1 LIDEPN
7 PKIRIFIF
15 ELKQHLL
22 MKLYKSQA
30 PNKISSF
37 AKEFDFELLRPYYD
51 HDSDAVMKRIAQY
64 DSYHKAMA
72 YLWPE
77 MSKEEIIE
85 KALNTKSPYEFQTGY
100 MSEAIWKIVNSTSD
114 GLTWSGLENLHR
126 DKAYL
131 YIANHRDILL
141 DSAILQ
147 IILDK
152 EEFETSEITFGS
164 NLMDQGFITD
174 FGRMNRMFTV
184 KREGTVKELYDISRQ
199 LSAYIRHV
207 IIDKNTSVWIA
218 QRNGRTKDG
227 NDLTQTGLL
236 KMLNLSGDI
245 NFKKSFSELNI
256 VPLTISFEYE
266 PCDHLKVQELY
277 LSSLHTKYVKTPGE
291 DLNSILT
298 GVKQP
303 KGKIHVAFD
312 KPISENDLLEI
323 DTFANENEKIK
334 ALTAL
339 IDKCIYKNYKLNPI
353 NYVAYDIV
361 NKTNVFENNY
371 NKIAK
376 DSFLEYIDTKIK
388 SMTGEPE
395 VLKNLF
401 LTLYANPVTNKL
413 K

>member
-1 LIDEPN
+1 
-7 PKIRIFIF
+7 
-15 ELKQHLL
+15 
-22 MKLYKSQA
+22 MKLYKSG
-30 PNKISSF
+30 PPKSYSDF
-37 AKEFDFELLRPYYD
+37 AKEFNFELLRPYYD
-51 HDSDAVMKRIAQY
+51 NESQGVMERIAQY

-77 MSKEEIIE
+77 MTREEVIA

-114 GLTWSGLENLHR
+114 GLTWSGSENLDR
-126 DKAYL
+126 DKSYL

-147 IILDK
+147 IILDR

-164 NLMDQGFITD
+164 NLMDNGFITD
-174 FGRMNRMFTV
+174 FVRMNRMFTV

-207 IIDKNTSVWIA
+207 ILDKNTSVWIA

-236 KMLNLSGDI
+236 KMLNLSGDAD
-245 NFKKSFSELNI
+245 FKKNFSELNI

-266 PCDHLKVQELY
+266 PCDYLKVQESY
-277 LSSLHTKYVKTPGE
+277 LSSLHTKYVKAPGE

-303 KGKIHVAFD
+303 KGKIHLAFG
-312 KPISENDLLEI
+312 KSITANDLVDI
-323 DTFANENEKIK
+323 DKSSNENEKIK
-334 ALTAL
+334 LL
-339 IDKCIYKNYKLNPI
+339 VSYIDKCIYQNYKLNPI
-353 NYVAYDIV
+353 NYIAYDLL
-361 NKTNVFENNY
+361 NKTNVFESNY
-371 NKIAK
+371 TSTEKE
-376 DSFLEYIDTKIK
+376 SFLNYIDSNIK
-388 SMTGEPE
+388 TMTGELD
-395 VLKNLF
+395 VLKTLF
-401 LTLYANPVTNKL
+401 LNLYANPVVNKL

>member
-1 LIDEPN
+1 
-7 PKIRIFIF
+7 
-15 ELKQHLL
+15 
-22 MKLYKSQA
+22 MKKYISA
-30 PNKISSF
+30 PPNKISDF
-37 AKEFDFELLRPYYD
+37 AKEFNFELLRPYYD
-51 HDSDAVMKRIAQY
+51 NESDGVMERIAQY

-77 MSKEEIIE
+77 MSKEEVIE

-100 MSEAIWKIVNSTSD
+100 MSEAIWKIVNSTSA
-114 GLTWSGLENLHR
+114 GLSWSGLEHLDR

-184 KREGTVKELYDISRQ
+184 KREGNVKELYDISRQ

-207 IIDKNTSVWIA
+207 ILDKNTSVWIA

-227 NDLTQTGLL
+227 NDMTQTGLL
-236 KMLNLSGDI
+236 KMLNLSGDAD
-245 NFKKSFSELNI
+245 FKKSFSELNI

-277 LSSLHTKYVKTPGE
+277 LSSLHTKYVKAPGE

-303 KGKIHVAFD
+303 KGKIHVAFG
-312 KPISENDLLEI
+312 KPITVNDLVEM
-323 DTFANENEKIK
+323 DKSANENEKIK
-334 ALTAL
+334 LLASY
-339 IDKCIYKNYKLNPI
+339 IDKCIYQSYKLNPI
-353 NYVAYDIV
+353 NYVAYDV
-361 NKTNVFENNY
+361 LNKTNVFESNY
-371 NKIAK
+371 TPAEKE
-376 DSFLEYIDTKIK
+376 SFLNYIDSKIK
-388 SMTGEPE
+388 DMTGELE

-401 LTLYANPVTNKL
+401 LTLYANPVINKL

>member
-1 LIDEPN
+1 
-7 PKIRIFIF
+7 
-15 ELKQHLL
+15 
-22 MKLYKSQA
+22 MKLYKSKA
-30 PNKISSF
+30 PEKYSDF
-37 AKEFDFELLRPYYD
+37 AKEFNFELLRPYYD
-51 HDSDAVMKRIAQY
+51 EESGEVMKRIAQY
-64 DSYHKAMA
+64 DSYHKAMT

-77 MSKEEIIE
+77 MTKEQVVE

-100 MSEAIWKIVNSTSD
+100 MSEAIWKIVNSTST
-114 GLTWSGLENLHR
+114 GLTWSGLENLDR

-147 IILDK
+147 IILDR

-184 KREGTVKELYDISRQ
+184 KREGNVKELYDISRQ

-236 KMLNLSGDI
+236 KMLNMSGDKD
-245 NFKKSFSELNI
+245 FKKSFSELNI
-256 VPLTISFEYE
+256 IPLTISFEYE
-266 PCDHLKVQELY
+266 PCDDLKVQELY
-277 LSSLHTKYVKTPGE
+277 LSSLHTKYVKSPGE

-298 GVKQP
+298 GIKQP
-303 KGKIHVAFD
+303 KGKIHVAFGKTITSNDLEEID
-312 KPISENDLLEI
+312 KSNNEND
-323 DTFANENEKIK
+323 KIK
-334 ALTAL
+334 NLAAY
-339 IDKCIYKNYKLNPI
+339 IDKQIYQNFKLNAV
-353 NYVAYDIV
+353 NYIAYDLL

-371 NKIAK
+371 TAQDKENFLNYITKKINVLK
-376 DSFLEYIDTKIK
+376 
-388 SMTGEPE
+388 GETE

-401 LTLYANPVTNKL
+401 ITLYANPIINKL
-413 K
+413 A

>member
-1 LIDEPN
+1 
-7 PKIRIFIF
+7 
-15 ELKQHLL
+15 
-22 MKLYKSQA
+22 MKKYISA
-30 PNKISSF
+30 PPNKISDF
-37 AKEFDFELLRPYYD
+37 AKEFNFELLRPYYD
-51 HDSDAVMKRIAQY
+51 NESDGVMERIAQY

-77 MSKEEIIE
+77 MSKEEVIE

-100 MSEAIWKIVNSTSD
+100 MSEAIWKIVNSTSA
-114 GLTWSGLENLHR
+114 GLSWSGLEHLDR
-126 DKAYL
+126 DNAYL

-152 EEFETSEITFGS
+152 EDFETSEITFGS

-184 KREGTVKELYDISRQ
+184 KREGNVKELYDISRQ

-207 IIDKNTSVWIA
+207 ILDKNTSVWIA

-227 NDLTQTGLL
+227 NDMTQTGLL
-236 KMLNLSGDI
+236 KMLNLSGDTD
-245 NFKKSFSELNI
+245 FKKSFSELNI

-277 LSSLHTKYVKTPGE
+277 LSSLHTKYVKAPGE

-303 KGKIHVAFD
+303 KGKIHVAFG
-312 KPISENDLLEI
+312 KPITVNDLVEM
-323 DTFANENEKIK
+323 DKSANENEKIK
-334 ALTAL
+334 LLASY
-339 IDKCIYKNYKLNPI
+339 IDKCIYQSYKLNPI
-353 NYVAYDIV
+353 NYVAYDV
-361 NKTNVFENNY
+361 LNKTNVFESNY
-371 NKIAK
+371 TSAEKE
-376 DSFLEYIDTKIK
+376 SFLNYIDSKIK
-388 SMTGEPE
+388 DMTGEPE

-401 LTLYANPVTNKL
+401 LTLYANPVFNKL

>member
-1 LIDEPN
+1 
-7 PKIRIFIF
+7 
-15 ELKQHLL
+15 
-22 MKLYKSQA
+22 MKKYISA
-30 PNKISSF
+30 PPNKISDF
-37 AKEFDFELLRPYYD
+37 AKEFNFELLRPYYD
-51 HDSDAVMKRIAQY
+51 NESDEVMKRIAQY

-77 MSKEEIIE
+77 MSKEEVIK

-100 MSEAIWKIVNSTSD
+100 MSEAIWKIVNSTSA
-114 GLTWSGLENLHR
+114 GLSWSGLENLDS

-184 KREGTVKELYDISRQ
+184 KREGNVKELYDISRQ

-207 IIDKNTSVWIA
+207 ILDKNTSVWIA

-227 NDLTQTGLL
+227 NDMTQTGLL
-236 KMLNLSGDI
+236 KMLNLSGDAD
-245 NFKKSFSELNI
+245 FKKSFSELNI

-277 LSSLHTKYVKTPGE
+277 LSSLHTKYVKAPGE

-298 GVKQP
+298 GIKQP
-303 KGKIHVAFD
+303 KGKIYVAFG
-312 KPISENDLLEI
+312 KPITVNDLVEI
-323 DTFANENEKIK
+323 DKSINENEKIK
-334 ALTAL
+334 LLASH
-339 IDKCIYKNYKLNPI
+339 IDKCIYQSYKLNPI
-353 NYVAYDIV
+353 NYVAYDV
-361 NKTNVFENNY
+361 LNKTNVFESNY
-371 NKIAK
+371 TSVEKQ
-376 DSFLEYIDTKIK
+376 SFLNYIDTKIK
-388 SMTGEPE
+388 DMTGEAD

-401 LTLYANPVTNKL
+401 LTLYANPVINKL

>member
-1 LIDEPN
+1 
-7 PKIRIFIF
+7 
-15 ELKQHLL
+15 
-22 MKLYKSQA
+22 MKLYKSKA
-30 PNKISSF
+30 PEKYSDF
-37 AKEFDFELLRPYYD
+37 AKEFNFELLRPYYD
-51 HDSDAVMKRIAQY
+51 HESDGVMERIAQY

-77 MSKEEIIE
+77 MTREEVIA

-114 GLTWSGLENLHR
+114 GLTWSGIEHLDRN
-126 DKAYL
+126 KAYL
-131 YIANHRDILL
+131 YVANHRDILL

-147 IILDK
+147 IILDR

-164 NLMDQGFITD
+164 NLMDNGFITD

-184 KREGTVKELYDISRQ
+184 KREGNVKELYDISRQ

-227 NDLTQTGLL
+227 SDLTQTGLL
-236 KMLNLSGDI
+236 KMLNMSGNKD
-245 NFKKSFSELNI
+245 FVKSFSDLQI

-266 PCDHLKVQELY
+266 PCDVLKVQELY
-277 LSSLHTKYVKTPGE
+277 LSSLHTKYVKAPGE

-303 KGKIHVAFD
+303 KGKIHMTFG
-312 KPISENDLLEI
+312 KPIKEELVEI
-323 DTFANENEKIK
+323 DKAPNENEKIK
-334 ALTAL
+334 QLAAY
-339 IDKCIYKNYKLNPI
+339 IDKQVYQNYKLNAV
-353 NYVAYDIV
+353 NYIAYDLLH
-361 NKTNVFENNY
+361 KTNVFENNY
-371 NKIAK
+371 TAK
-376 DSFLEYIDTKIK
+376 EKEGFIGYIDSKTKL
-388 SMTGEPE
+388 MTGEVD

-401 LTLYANPVTNKL
+401 LTLYANPVINKL